1 MTDLQPIWHSVSLQY
16 LSHDVSIA
24 QLLPWYPP
32 NRHAQL
38 HASAQQNTSSCAMQ
52 AREPMVASRTITSTS
67 REDKPQVGRCEWRCC
82 VFGEHQKRWWI
93 AAVLE
98 YTNECAII
106 LRQWS
111 RQHAG
116 DRQEQVRAHVVQG
129 GCEVGIMSS
138 VCVRLRSSPL
148 LWAAQHFVMSMGGGC
163 WWKRWVSR
171 LT

>member
-1 MTDLQPIWHSVSLQY
+1 VTDLQPIWHSVSLQY
-16 LSHDVSIA
+16 LSHDVPIA

-52 AREPMVASRTITSTS
+52 AREPMVKWA
-67 REDKPQVGRCEWRCC
+67 DAKWRCC

-98 YTNECAII
+98 YTNECAIM

-129 GCEVGIMSS
+129 GCEVGIMASSSSS
-138 VCVRLRSSPL
+138 VCVRLWSSPL
-148 LWAAQHFVMSMGGGC
+148 LWAAQHFVMSMGVEDAGGSAGYQC
-163 WWKRWVSR
+163 
-171 LT
+171 